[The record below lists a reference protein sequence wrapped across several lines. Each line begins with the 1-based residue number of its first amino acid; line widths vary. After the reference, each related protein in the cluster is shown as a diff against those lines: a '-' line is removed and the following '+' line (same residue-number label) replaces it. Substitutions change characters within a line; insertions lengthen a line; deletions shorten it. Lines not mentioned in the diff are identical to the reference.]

1 LLRLEADFFL
11 ELAKQRVLH
20 GLALAHTALR
30 KLPAARARA
39 LTKEY
44 LTAVTH
50 QDDADVGSISLR
62 IDPVAH
68 DASITGWHA
77 AEQGKETRCTSFIGQ
92 CRVTSRPPTTALL
105 VLLVALAAIVACL
118 GLVAGST
125 DIGVRPALAAL
136 FGDAAEPARTVVME
150 LRAPRLLSAF
160 TIGSLL
166 ALAGVLLQALFRN
179 PLADSYVLGV
189 SGGSSVGALFALL
202 VGASLGRAV
211 FSGHRRH
218 VGHLPVLAPGARR
231 RHGPRAA
238 HRRRGGER
246 LRCAGDAGAGAA
258 DNGQLRGMMFWLAGD
273 LGWAAH
279 PRIMLAAALL
289 ATIVVT
295 IISRPLD
302 VLATGE
308 TNAQSLGLDLTR
320 WRIVIVVLAGLLTA
334 GAVIQG
340 GTIGF
345 IGLVIPHLVRL
356 AFGTA
361 AHRVV
366 VPAAALAGG
375 TLLAAADLVARTA
388 AAPRQLPVGAIMA
401 LLGVPMFLV
410 LLRRLEG
417 PRAQ

>member
-1 LLRLEADFFL
+1 
-11 ELAKQRVLH
+11 VLSNPQT
-20 GLALAHTALR
+20 LSR
-30 KLPAARARA
+30 F
-39 LTKEY
+39 
-44 LTAVTH
+44 AV
-50 QDDADVGSISLR
+50 LM
-62 IDPVAH
+62 
-68 DASITGWHA
+68 
-77 AEQGKETRCTSFIGQ
+77 
-92 CRVTSRPPTTALL
+92 L
-105 VLLVALAAIVACL
+105 LAAMIAGL

-125 DIGVRPALAAL
+125 GIGVRPALAAL
-136 FGDAAEPARTVVME
+136 FGDASEPARTVVLE

-160 TIGSLL
+160 TIGALL

-202 VGASLGRAV
+202 FGASLWMVQCSAAV
-211 FSGHRRH
+211 GAMLTTF
-218 VGHLPVLAPGARR
+218 LVLGLA
-231 RHGPRAA
+231 
-238 HRRRGGER
+238 RGGATVR
-246 LRCAGDAGAGAA
+246 VLLTGVVVASACGALVTLVLVLA

-279 PRIMLAAALL
+279 PWMMAGCALL
-289 ATIVVT
+289 ATVLVALIA
-295 IISRPLD
+295 RPLD

-308 TNAQSLGLDLTR
+308 TTAQSLGLDLSR
-320 WRIVIVVLAGLLTA
+320 WRVAIVVFAGALTA

-340 GTIGF
+340 GSIGF
-345 IGLVIPHLVRL
+345 IGLVIPHFVRL

-366 VPAAALAGG
+366 VPAAAVAGG

-410 LLRRLEG
+410 LLRRLE
-417 PRAQ
+417 PRT

>member
-1 LLRLEADFFL
+1 MLSNP
-11 ELAKQRVLH
+11 Q
-20 GLALAHTALR
+20 T
-30 KLPAARARA
+30 
-39 LTKEY
+39 
-44 LTAVTH
+44 
-50 QDDADVGSISLR
+50 
-62 IDPVAH
+62 
-68 DASITGWHA
+68 ITRFA
-77 AEQGKETRCTSFIGQ
+77 ILI
-92 CRVTSRPPTTALL
+92 V
-105 VLLVALAAIVACL
+105 LAAMIAGL

-125 DIGVRPALAAL
+125 EIGVRPALAAL
-136 FGDAAEPARTVVME
+136 LGDLSEPTRTVVLE

-160 TIGSLL
+160 TIGALL

-202 VGASLGRAV
+202 LGASLWMVQCSAALGAMLTTFLVLGLSRGGATV
-211 FSGHRRH
+211 RVLLTGVVVASACGAL
-218 VGHLPVLAPGARR
+218 VTLVLVLA
-231 RHGPRAA
+231 
-238 HRRRGGER
+238 
-246 LRCAGDAGAGAA
+246 D
-258 DNGQLRGMMFWLAGD
+258 DGQLRGMMFWLAGD

-279 PRIMLAAALL
+279 PWLMAGCTLL
-289 ATIVVT
+289 ATVFVA
-295 IISRPLD
+295 SVARPLD

-308 TNAQSLGLDLTR
+308 TTAQSLGLDLGR
-320 WRIVIVVLAGLLTA
+320 WRVAIVVIAGTLTA

-340 GTIGF
+340 GSIGF
-345 IGLVIPHLVRL
+345 IGLVIPHFVRL

-410 LLRRLEG
+410 LLRRLEQ
-417 PRAQ
+417 RV

>member
-1 LLRLEADFFL
+1 MTH
-11 ELAKQRVLH
+11 VLP
-20 GLALAHTALR
+20 GGTR
-30 KLPAARARA
+30 PNKAA
-39 LTKEY
+39 
-44 LTAVTH
+44 
-50 QDDADVGSISLR
+50 GN
-62 IDPVAH
+62 
-68 DASITGWHA
+68 
-77 AEQGKETRCTSFIGQ
+77 RCTAFRLFVRQ
-92 CRVTSRPPTTALL
+92 CSVPSRPSSNLRFAIL
-105 VLLVALAAIVACL
+105 VSLAVIVACL

-202 VGASLGRAV
+202 LGASLWGVQCSAAIGAMSAT
-211 FSGHRRH
+211 F
-218 VGHLPVLAPGARR
+218 LVLALA
-231 RHGPRAA
+231 
-238 HRRRGGER
+238 RGGATVR
-246 LRCAGDAGAGAA
+246 VLLTGVVVASACGALVTLVLVLA

-308 TNAQSLGLDLTR
+308 TTAQSLGLDLTR
-320 WRIVIVVLAGLLTA
+320 WRIIIVVLAGLLTA

>member
-1 LLRLEADFFL
+1 MRRDFALRLPNCDSPCSW
-11 ELAKQRVLH
+11 R
-20 GLALAHTALR
+20 
-30 KLPAARARA
+30 
-39 LTKEY
+39 
-44 LTAVTH
+44 
-50 QDDADVGSISLR
+50 
-62 IDPVAH
+62 
-68 DASITGWHA
+68 
-77 AEQGKETRCTSFIGQ
+77 
-92 CRVTSRPPTTALL
+92 SRPL
-105 VLLVALAAIVACL
+105 VACL

-125 DIGVRPALAAL
+125 DIGVRPAIAAL
-136 FGDAAEPARTVVME
+136 LGDLAEPARTVVLE

-160 TIGSLL
+160 TIGALL

-189 SGGSSVGALFALL
+189 SGGSSVGALLALL
-202 VGASLGRAV
+202 FGASLWVVQCSAAIGAMSAT
-211 FSGHRRH
+211 F
-218 VGHLPVLAPGARR
+218 LVLALA
-231 RHGPRAA
+231 
-238 HRRRGGER
+238 RGGATVR
-246 LRCAGDAGAGAA
+246 VLLTGVVVASACGALVTLVLVLA

-279 PRIMLAAALL
+279 PWVMLGGS
-289 ATIVVT
+289 VVSHGRRDAS
-295 IISRPLD
+295 SRGPLD

-308 TNAQSLGLDLTR
+308 TTAQSLGLDLTR

-366 VPAAALAGG
+366 APAAALAGG

-417 PRAQ
+417 PRG